1 MLNICFNKKFYNSL
15 KIAKKQGLIEDSEI
29 LLIQKEIL
37 VEYVEADK
45 YRNIISKNTDITL
58 WYSRSP
64 KELYCLYFIVNK
76 LINKNIEV
84 VGLDKKNIEN
94 GYLKY
99 SCSGDVNI
107 EDIPYFMQ
115 NRKKLTL
122 EEKNIYSQKY
132 IEILKQKGD
141 LLVEVDGELK
151 LVEIDYYDNEILKF
165 LNYDRWS
172 YIYEAIGEFISLY
185 EIDISDEFILN
196 RLISLEKNNIVEI
209 KFNNNEIYN
218 SKIRKKQIDFTI
230 SKELSQ
236 NDLKS

>member
-1 MLNICFNKKFYNSL
+1 M
-15 KIAKKQGLIEDSEI
+15 
-29 LLIQKEIL
+29 
-37 VEYVEADK
+37 
-45 YRNIISKNTDITL
+45 
-58 WYSRSP
+58 
-64 KELYCLYFIVNK
+64 
-76 LINKNIEV
+76 INKNIEV

-94 GYLKY
+94 GYMKY
-99 SCSGDVNI
+99 SCSGEVNI

-165 LNYDRWS
+165 LNYD
-172 YIYEAIGEFISLY
+172 
-185 EIDISDEFILN
+185 SDEFILN

>member
-1 MLNICFNKKFYNSL
+1 MFNYPLCFNKKFYNSL

-99 SCSGDVNI
+99 SCSGEVNI

-115 NRKKLTL
+115 NRKKTL
-122 EEKNIYSQKY
+122 LSNYTNTIIRIIIY
-132 IEILKQKGD
+132 ILM
-141 LLVEVDGELK
+141 LK
-151 LVEIDYYDNEILKF
+151 IL
-165 LNYDRWS
+165 S
-172 YIYEAIGEFISLY
+172 
-185 EIDISDEFILN
+185 
-196 RLISLEKNNIVEI
+196 
-209 KFNNNEIYN
+209 
-218 SKIRKKQIDFTI
+218 
-230 SKELSQ
+230 
-236 NDLKS
+236 

>member
-1 MLNICFNKKFYNSL
+1 M
-15 KIAKKQGLIEDSEI
+15 
-29 LLIQKEIL
+29 

-99 SCSGDVNI
+99 SCSGEVNI

-185 EIDISDEFILN
+185 EIGISDEFILN

>member
-1 MLNICFNKKFYNSL
+1 
-15 KIAKKQGLIEDSEI
+15 
-29 LLIQKEIL
+29 
-37 VEYVEADK
+37 
-45 YRNIISKNTDITL
+45 
-58 WYSRSP
+58 
-64 KELYCLYFIVNK
+64 
-76 LINKNIEV
+76 
-84 VGLDKKNIEN
+84 
-94 GYLKY
+94 
-99 SCSGDVNI
+99 
-107 EDIPYFMQ
+107 MQ

-218 SKIRKKQIDFTI
+218 SKIRKKTNWFYYFEWVVSKWFKIIKRGNSFLYNIIGLVLTDHSEKAILESAKENSGEKKSKIFSIVMKGEKNIVKIKQSLYKLILIDKNTV
-230 SKELSQ
+230 
-236 NDLKS
+236 N

>member
-122 EEKNIYSQKY
+122 EEKKY
-132 IEILKQKGD
+132 IFAK
-141 LLVEVDGELK
+141 
-151 LVEIDYYDNEILKF
+151 
-165 LNYDRWS
+165 
-172 YIYEAIGEFISLY
+172 IY
-185 EIDISDEFILN
+185 
-196 RLISLEKNNIVEI
+196 
-209 KFNNNEIYN
+209 
-218 SKIRKKQIDFTI
+218 
-230 SKELSQ
+230 
-236 NDLKS
+236 

>member
-76 LINKNIEV
+76 LINKNIE
-84 VGLDKKNIEN
+84 N

-99 SCSGDVNI
+99 SCSGEVNI

-218 SKIRKKQIDFTI
+218 SKIRKKNKLILLFRRSCLKMI
-230 SKELSQ
+230 
-236 NDLKS
+236 LKS

>member
-1 MLNICFNKKFYNSL
+1 M
-15 KIAKKQGLIEDSEI
+15 
-29 LLIQKEIL
+29 
-37 VEYVEADK
+37 
-45 YRNIISKNTDITL
+45 
-58 WYSRSP
+58 
-64 KELYCLYFIVNK
+64 
-76 LINKNIEV
+76 INKNIEV

-99 SCSGDVNI
+99 SCSGELNI
-107 EDIPYFMQ
+107 DDIPYFMQ

-218 SKIRKKQIDFTI
+218 SKIRKKT
-230 SKELSQ
+230 
-236 NDLKS
+236 N

>member
-1 MLNICFNKKFYNSL
+1 MRIFLILC
-15 KIAKKQGLIEDSEI
+15 KI
-29 LLIQKEIL
+29 
-37 VEYVEADK
+37 
-45 YRNIISKNTDITL
+45 
-58 WYSRSP
+58 
-64 KELYCLYFIVNK
+64 
-76 LINKNIEV
+76 
-84 VGLDKKNIEN
+84 VGET
-94 GYLKY
+94 GRAAA
-99 SCSGDVNI
+99 
-107 EDIPYFMQ
+107 E
-115 NRKKLTL
+115 LTL

-218 SKIRKKQIDFTI
+218 SKIRKKT
-230 SKELSQ
+230 
-236 NDLKS
+236 N